1 MSNAEQPIA
10 ATDLLG
16 DLDLKLPAGFELIA
30 ADPKLG
36 PQILSSLA
44 RIEER
49 LAEAIATTL
58 RTSHPVTCSPRA
70 ASACAPCWLCSARL

>member
-1 MSNAEQPIA
+1 MTNAEQPIA

-44 RIEER
+44 RIGSAWAR
-49 LAEAIATTL
+49 PSRRPTTWQTSPPATCFW
-58 RTSHPVTCSPRA
+58 PE
-70 ASACAPCWLCSARL
+70 ASACARC